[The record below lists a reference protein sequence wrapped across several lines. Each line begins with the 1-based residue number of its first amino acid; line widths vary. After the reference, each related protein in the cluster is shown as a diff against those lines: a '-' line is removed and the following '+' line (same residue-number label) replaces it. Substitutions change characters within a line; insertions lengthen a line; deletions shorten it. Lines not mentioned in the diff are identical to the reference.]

1 MGTRSVSSAAVPV
14 TSIQESVDKEFHTRL
29 MRYRLAISIVDS
41 MAARGIISADEAAI
55 LHTKVAEIH
64 GLSLCSIF
72 L

>member
-1 MGTRSVSSAAVPV
+1 MGTRTANSVAVPA
-14 TSIQESVDKEFHTRL
+14 TSIPESADKDFHARL
-29 MRYRLAISIVDS
+29 MRYRLAVSLVAS
-41 MAARGIISADEAAI
+41 MAARGIIFPEEAAI

>member
-1 MGTRSVSSAAVPV
+1 MEIRIVSSAAVPA
-14 TSIQESVDKEFHTRL
+14 TSIPESADKDFHARL
-29 MRYRLAISIVDS
+29 MRYRLAISLVDS
-41 MAARGIISADEAAI
+41 IAAQGIISLEEATI

>member
-1 MGTRSVSSAAVPV
+1 MGTRIVSSAAVSA
-14 TSIQESVDKEFHTRL
+14 TSIPESADKEFHTRL
-29 MRYRLAISIVDS
+29 MRYRLAISLVNN
-41 MAARGIISADEAAI
+41 MVARSIISPEEAAI

>member
-1 MGTRSVSSAAVPV
+1 MGTRTANSVAVPA
-14 TSIQESVDKEFHTRL
+14 TSIPESADKDFHARL
-29 MRYRLAISIVDS
+29 MRYRLAVSLVDS
-41 MAARGIISADEAAI
+41 MAARGIIFPEEAAI

>member
-1 MGTRSVSSAAVPV
+1 MGTKIASSAAVPAI
-14 TSIQESVDKEFHTRL
+14 SIPENADKDFHARL
-29 MRYRLAISIVDS
+29 MQYRLAVSLVDS
-41 MAARGIISADEAAI
+41 MAARGIIPSEEAAI

>member
-1 MGTRSVSSAAVPV
+1 MGTRIVSSAAVSA
-14 TSIQESVDKEFHTRL
+14 TSIPESADKEFYTRL
-29 MRYRLAISIVDS
+29 MRYRLVISLVDS
-41 MAARGIISADEAAI
+41 MAARGIILPEEAAI

>member
-1 MGTRSVSSAAVPV
+1 METRIVSSAAVPV
-14 TSIQESVDKEFHTRL
+14 TSIPEKLDKDFHARL
-29 MRYRLAISIVDS
+29 MRYRLAVSLVDS
-41 MAARGIISADEAAI
+41 IAARGTILPEEAAI